1 MKTYRQQLKIWLDN
15 KKEINQSDKVIDF
28 INELQLQIK
37 DMEQIEEDMVNH
49 SYIKGFHDSENKRGY
64 NGNHYKTTYKQHD
77 VLKGMLK
84 HNFK

>member
-1 MKTYRQQLKIWLDN
+1 MKTYRQQLRDWLNN
-15 KKEINQSDKVIDF
+15 KKETTQNEVVNNF
-28 INELQLQIK
+28 INELQKQIK
-37 DMEQIEEDMVNH
+37 SMEKIEEDMVNH